1 MKNDMKSAKQNLIE
15 LKYLVSNGNLFVTTM
30 YCATSCDSFY
40 KPTAKHISY
49 KITLFLYSV
58 TYVN

>member
-1 MKNDMKSAKQNLIE
+1 MKSAKQNLIE

-30 YCATSCDSFY
+30 YCATSCDIYY

-58 TYVN
+58 TFVN